1 MATAWTRNANAAAA
15 LVSGLAVTL
24 APHSS
29 VGTRATSAASAG
41 AADRPAGAYA
51 AVNGLRMYYETSG
64 SGEPLVLLHGAF
76 LTVDSWAPILSTLA
90 RTRRV
95 IAVELQGHGHTA
107 DIDRPLSFGQMADD
121 VAALLR
127 EIKVETA
134 DVFGYSMGGTVGVS
148 LAVRHPALVRK
159 LVIQG
164 STYSK
169 EGWEPQAY
177 EQFRALPADFAPPP
191 LKNAYDRVAPDPSHW
206 PVLVAKLKKM
216 ELEFEG
222 IPEGKLKALAAPTL
236 IVMGDR
242 EGLRPEHAVAM
253 YRLIPK
259 AQLAILPGADH
270 FLLFTRADELLALMT
285 RFLDGAPT
293 TTTPR

>member
-1 MATAWTRNANAAAA
+1 
-15 LVSGLAVTL
+15 
-24 APHSS
+24 
-29 VGTRATSAASAG
+29 
-41 AADRPAGAYA
+41 
-51 AVNGLRMYYETSG
+51 
-64 SGEPLVLLHGAF
+64 
-76 LTVDSWAPILSTLA
+76 
-90 RTRRV
+90 V

-107 DIDRPLSFGQMADD
+107 DVDRPLSFDGLADD

-127 EIKVETA
+127 EMKVEKT
-134 DVFGYSMGGTVGVS
+134 DVFGYSMGGTVGLS

-164 STYSK
+164 SMYSK
-169 EGWEPQAY
+169 DGWEPEAY

-191 LKNAYDRVAPDPSHW
+191 LKEAYDKVAPDSSHW
-206 PVLVAKLKKM
+206 PLLVSKLKKM

-222 IPEGKLKALAAPTL
+222 IPERELKALAAPTL

-253 YRLIPK
+253 YRLIPG

-270 FLLFTRADELLALMT
+270 FLLFTRGDELLALMT
-285 RFLDGAPT
+285 RFPDGAL
-293 TTTPR
+293 TPATR